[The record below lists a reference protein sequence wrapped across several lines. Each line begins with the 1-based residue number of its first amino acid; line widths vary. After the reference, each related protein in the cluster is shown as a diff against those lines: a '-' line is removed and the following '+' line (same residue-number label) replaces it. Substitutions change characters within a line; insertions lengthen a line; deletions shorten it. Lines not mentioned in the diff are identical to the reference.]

1 MAKSPKQDFVFKKHM
16 SIGEAD
22 AENDLNFLADCFVDI
37 GDFEVIENTEAPQ
50 SIVLGRTGI
59 GKSAL
64 LEQLESSSENVI
76 RIEPE
81 SLALRHISNSTIL
94 NFFEGLGVNLDIF
107 YNLLWQHTFA
117 VELIKYKYNIDSI
130 QAKTNF
136 IDLISNLLSGN
147 YKKQQALK
155 YIEEWG
161 DKFWVDTETRIK
173 ELTEKLEASLKSSIS
188 SNVPGVKITGG
199 AGGAMTEEVKSEV
212 IHYGKKVV
220 NTVQIEKLAKLVNI
234 LADDIF
240 NDRKQ
245 KTFIVID
252 RLDENWVDDEL
263 RYKLIKALIETIKK
277 FRAIKPVKIVITLRT
292 DLLHRVLDKTK
303 DSGFQPEKYN
313 SFYLKMGWSR
323 PQLKSLLDMRINQL
337 LKNKY
342 TNSEVF
348 FEDIF
353 PNKIDKVTPLDYI
366 LDRTLMR
373 PRDAIIFVNECL
385 IEAQGKTEI
394 TGSMIKQ
401 AELAY
406 SQGRLESLKFEWRT
420 EHQLLEKYIE
430 LLHHKNS
437 KFKVSSILDE
447 ELEQVILGLI
457 EIPKEQG
464 DLAVKSAHDH
474 VKSSY
479 PSSLSF
485 MTQVRQNILYTLY
498 KIGIVGIKVDG
509 TSTVKWS
516 HDRTQNLTPKLIE
529 QTSIVY
535 IHKMLWRSLAI
546 DKRPS

>member
-16 SIGEAD
+16 PIGEAD

-245 KTFIVID
+245 KTFIVI
-252 RLDENWVDDEL
+252 V
-263 RYKLIKALIETIKK
+263 
-277 FRAIKPVKIVITLRT
+277 
-292 DLLHRVLDKTK
+292 
-303 DSGFQPEKYN
+303 
-313 SFYLKMGWSR
+313 
-323 PQLKSLLDMRINQL
+323 
-337 LKNKY
+337 
-342 TNSEVF
+342 
-348 FEDIF
+348 
-353 PNKIDKVTPLDYI
+353 
-366 LDRTLMR
+366 
-373 PRDAIIFVNECL
+373 
-385 IEAQGKTEI
+385 
-394 TGSMIKQ
+394 
-401 AELAY
+401 
-406 SQGRLESLKFEWRT
+406 
-420 EHQLLEKYIE
+420 
-430 LLHHKNS
+430 
-437 KFKVSSILDE
+437 
-447 ELEQVILGLI
+447 
-457 EIPKEQG
+457 
-464 DLAVKSAHDH
+464 
-474 VKSSY
+474 
-479 PSSLSF
+479 
-485 MTQVRQNILYTLY
+485 
-498 KIGIVGIKVDG
+498 
-509 TSTVKWS
+509 
-516 HDRTQNLTPKLIE
+516 
-529 QTSIVY
+529 
-535 IHKMLWRSLAI
+535 
-546 DKRPS
+546 

>member
-1 MAKSPKQDFVFKKHM
+1 
-16 SIGEAD
+16 
-22 AENDLNFLADCFVDI
+22 
-37 GDFEVIENTEAPQ
+37 
-50 SIVLGRTGI
+50 
-59 GKSAL
+59 
-64 LEQLESSSENVI
+64 
-76 RIEPE
+76 
-81 SLALRHISNSTIL
+81 
-94 NFFEGLGVNLDIF
+94 
-107 YNLLWQHTFA
+107 
-117 VELIKYKYNIDSI
+117 
-130 QAKTNF
+130 
-136 IDLISNLLSGN
+136 
-147 YKKQQALK
+147 
-155 YIEEWG
+155 
-161 DKFWVDTETRIK
+161 
-173 ELTEKLEASLKSSIS
+173 
-188 SNVPGVKITGG
+188 
-199 AGGAMTEEVKSEV
+199 
-212 IHYGKKVV
+212 
-220 NTVQIEKLAKLVNI
+220 
-234 LADDIF
+234 
-240 NDRKQ
+240 
-245 KTFIVID
+245 
-252 RLDENWVDDEL
+252 
-263 RYKLIKALIETIKK
+263 
-277 FRAIKPVKIVITLRT
+277 
-292 DLLHRVLDKTK
+292 
-303 DSGFQPEKYN
+303 
-313 SFYLKMGWSR
+313 MGWSR

-464 DLAVKSAHDH
+464 DLAVESANDY

>member
-313 SFYLKMGWSR
+313 SFYLKMGWNR

-464 DLAVKSAHDH
+464 DLAVKSAHDY

-485 MTQVRQNILYTLY
+485 MAQVRQNILYTLY

-516 HDRTQNLTPKLIE
+516 HDRTQNLTLKLIE